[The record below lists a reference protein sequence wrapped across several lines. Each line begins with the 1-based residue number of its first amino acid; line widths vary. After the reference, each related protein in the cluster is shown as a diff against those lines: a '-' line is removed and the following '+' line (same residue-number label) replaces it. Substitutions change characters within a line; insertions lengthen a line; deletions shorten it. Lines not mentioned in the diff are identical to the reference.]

1 MSKFLDS
8 KNCIVTGAGK
18 GIGKDIANLFNV
30 NGANLALITRSKED
44 VKVLENELNQNSKHL
59 IFHGDVSDKDTVQ
72 DFVSEA
78 IKKYKKIDVLV
89 NNAGMRFRKSFPDI
103 SYDEYMKVIETNL
116 GSVFLMSK
124 EVIPNMVENNGGSII
139 NMSSIAGT
147 LGLSDLSAY
156 ISSKSAIL
164 GLTKSLAVEF
174 AEKNLKINAIAP
186 GFIETSYFEDFKDQE
201 ELYKFTLERTPM
213 NRWGKSNEIA
223 QACLF
228 LASDMSSFITG
239 ETLNIDGGW
248 SAW

>member
-1 MSKFLDS
+1 
-8 KNCIVTGAGK
+8 
-18 GIGKDIANLFNV
+18 
-30 NGANLALITRSKED
+30 
-44 VKVLENELNQNSKHL
+44 
-59 IFHGDVSDKDTVQ
+59 
-72 DFVSEA
+72 
-78 IKKYKKIDVLV
+78 
-89 NNAGMRFRKSFPDI
+89 
-103 SYDEYMKVIETNL
+103 
-116 GSVFLMSK
+116 MSK